1 MVVLGETLENQERFY
16 NDFARSEKKRK
27 YFYIL
32 VTLPEKRFKR
42 CSLTK
47 NSKGGVYLNTYRKE
61 NGAWVREKKEFLF
74 DYMDFYCDVLLM
86 QNGK

>member
-47 NSKGGVYLNTYRKE
+47 RWRVLKHVSKRKRGM
-61 NGAWVREKKEFLF
+61 GAREKRIFIRLYGFL
-74 DYMDFYCDVLLM
+74 L
-86 QNGK
+86 